1 MLGQILVRWDKVRFM
16 ALPNPR
22 FEESYA
28 RIFGH
33 GITMDDSADEFF
45 RAFYDNF
52 LVDAQIAALF
62 TDTDIERQVGMLKR
76 SLFQLVSYYV
86 VGEPTAELDRL
97 ALVHKKQG
105 VESTMF
111 DVWMQAL
118 LDTAA
123 QFDADFDETTRLA
136 WCWAF
141 APGIAYMRLKLGKAD
156 ASD

>member
-1 MLGQILVRWDKVRFM
+1 M

-28 RIFGH
+28 RMFGH
-33 GITMDDSADEFF
+33 GISMDESADDFF
-45 RAFYDNF
+45 HAFYKNF
-52 LVDAQIAALF
+52 LTDPEVAALF
-62 TDTDIERQVGMLKR
+62 TDTDIDRQVRMLKK

-86 VGEPTAELDRL
+86 IGEPTAELDRL

-105 VESTMF
+105 VQSLMF
-111 DVWMQAL
+111 DAWMQAL

-123 QFDADFDETTRLA
+123 QFDDDFDEVTRLA

-141 APGIAYMRLKLGKAD
+141 APGIAYMRLKLGRAPDQAEDNVD

>member
-1 MLGQILVRWDKVRFM
+1 M

-28 RIFGH
+28 RLFGH
-33 GITMDDSADEFF
+33 GITMDESADDFF
-45 RAFYDNF
+45 RTFYEKF
-52 LVDAQIAALF
+52 LIDPDVAALF
-62 TDTDIERQVGMLKR
+62 ADTDIDLQVRMLKK

-97 ALVHKKQG
+97 AFIHIEQG
-105 VESTMF
+105 VEPSMF

-123 QFDADFDETTRLA
+123 QFDQDFDETTSLA

-141 APGIAYMRLKLGKAD
+141 APGIAYMRLRLDKAAD